1 MSGPAAAVTPGAPPT
16 GAPGGALAP
25 SVSQRR
31 QAAASATVRTT
42 SVGAAQEEARVV
54 SSAQEEARVVSSAQ
68 EEARVVSSAHG
79 EARVVSLAQG
89 ADSLAIAGLVA
100 LSTVDWPGKLVA
112 TAFLQGC
119 PWRCAYCHNAGIL
132 DTRTPG
138 VVPWSVVRTL
148 LAKRHGL
155 LDGVVF
161 SGGEPT
167 RQVGLLD
174 AVRQVKGEGFL
185 VGLHTGGAYPA
196 RLAPLLP
203 YVDWIGFDVKAPAHL
218 YRAITRVG
226 GETTTADRAFESL
239 RMVLDAGID
248 VQVRTTVDP
257 TVLTDADVHELTDT
271 LFDMGVREHVLQ
283 QVRTEGTTPEYRA
296 ALAAARA

>member
-1 MSGPAAAVTPGAPPT
+1 MTVLAMTTAADT
-16 GAPGGALAP
+16 
-25 SVSQRR
+25 
-31 QAAASATVRTT
+31 
-42 SVGAAQEEARVV
+42 
-54 SSAQEEARVVSSAQ
+54 
-68 EEARVVSSAHG
+68 
-79 EARVVSLAQG
+79 
-89 ADSLAIAGLVA
+89 LAIAGLVP

-119 PWRCAYCHNAGIL
+119 PWRCTYCHNAAIL
-132 DTRTPG
+132 DVRTPG
-138 VVPWSVVRTL
+138 AVPWTDLPEL

-167 RQVGLLD
+167 RQSGLAD
-174 AVRQVKGEGFL
+174 AARYVHGEGYL

-196 RLAPLLP
+196 RLAALLP
-203 YVDWIGFDVKAPAHL
+203 HVDWIGFDVKAPARL

-226 GETTTADRAFESL
+226 GPTTTADRAFESL
-239 RMVLDAGID
+239 RMVLDAGVD
-248 VQVRTTVDP
+248 VTVRTTVDP
-257 TVLTDADVHELTDT
+257 TVMSDDDVRELTDT

-296 ALAAARA
+296 ALAAVRD

>member
-1 MSGPAAAVTPGAPPT
+1 MTDPAAAATPSAPFT
-16 GAPGGALAP
+16 GASDGAHAP
-25 SVSQRR
+25 SASQRR
-31 QAAASATVRTT
+31 RDTASTD
-42 SVGAAQEEARVV
+42 GA
-54 SSAQEEARVVSSAQ
+54 
-68 EEARVVSSAHG
+68 HI
-79 EARVVSLAQG
+79 VSLMQG

-119 PWRCAYCHNAGIL
+119 PWRCTYCHNAGIL

-138 VVPWSVVRTL
+138 AVPWSAVRTL

-174 AVRQVKGEGFL
+174 AVRQVKGEGFK

-203 YVDWIGFDVKAPAHL
+203 HVDWIGFDVKAPARL

-239 RMVLDAGID
+239 HMVLDAGID

-257 TVLTDADVHELTDT
+257 TVLTDDDVRELTDT
-271 LFDMGVREHVLQ
+271 LFDLGVHEHVLQ

-296 ALAAARA
+296 ALAAARG

>member
-1 MSGPAAAVTPGAPPT
+1 MTVVTMAA
-16 GAPGGALAP
+16 L
-25 SVSQRR
+25 
-31 QAAASATVRTT
+31 
-42 SVGAAQEEARVV
+42 
-54 SSAQEEARVVSSAQ
+54 
-68 EEARVVSSAHG
+68 
-79 EARVVSLAQG
+79 QG
-89 ADSLAIAGLVA
+89 ADTLAIAGLVP

-119 PWRCAYCHNAGIL
+119 PWRCTYCHNAEIL

-138 VVPWSVVRTL
+138 VVPWSAVRGL
-148 LAKRHGL
+148 LDKRHGL

-167 RQVGLLD
+167 RQPGLLD
-174 AVRQVKGEGFL
+174 AVRQTKDGGYL

-203 YVDWIGFDVKAPAHL
+203 HVDWIGFDVKAPARL

-226 GETTTADRAFESL
+226 GPTTTADRAFESL
-239 RMVLDAGID
+239 RMVLDARVD
-248 VQVRTTVDP
+248 VTVRTTVDP
-257 TVLTDADVHELTDT
+257 TVLSDDDVHELTDT
-271 LFDMGVREHVLQ
+271 LFALGVREHVLQ

-296 ALAAARA
+296 ALAAARG

>member
-1 MSGPAAAVTPGAPPT
+1 MTDPAPVADARPAPAT
-16 GAPGGALAP
+16 G
-25 SVSQRR
+25 
-31 QAAASATVRTT
+31 
-42 SVGAAQEEARVV
+42 ARVV
-54 SSAQEEARVVSSAQ
+54 PMAPA
-68 EEARVVSSAHG
+68 
-79 EARVVSLAQG
+79 
-89 ADSLAIAGLVA
+89 ADTLAIAGLVP

-119 PWRCAYCHNAGIL
+119 PWRCPYCHNAGIL

-138 VVPWSVVRTL
+138 AVPWSAVRAL
-148 LAKRHGL
+148 LDRRHGL

-167 RQVGLLD
+167 RQAGLLD
-174 AVRQVKGEGFL
+174 AVREVKDEGFV

-226 GETTTADRAFESL
+226 GPTTSADRAFASL
-239 RMVLDAGID
+239 RAVLDAGVD
-248 VQVRTTVDP
+248 VTVRTTVDP
-257 TVLTDADVHELTDT
+257 TVLTDDDVHELTDT

-283 QVRTEGTTPEYRA
+283 EVRAEGTTPEYRA
-296 ALAAARA
+296 ALAAVRG